1 MSSATVAGS
10 ETCRTRPLGS
20 TTLARPTVRRSQSFL
35 LPRQAIATTASVLP
49 QLGQIVS
56 RGGLIVANTYLVK
69 YPIYSYLF
77 FYGYSVDTYPRR
89 IGYVSISDTYPPR
102 IQALAAVSVLH
113 RLELNNKQSP
123 NCMVYDEC
131 FEGLCPLLVE

>member
-1 MSSATVAGS
+1 
-10 ETCRTRPLGS
+10 
-20 TTLARPTVRRSQSFL
+20 
-35 LPRQAIATTASVLP
+35 
-49 QLGQIVS
+49 
-56 RGGLIVANTYLVK
+56 
-69 YPIYSYLF
+69 
-77 FYGYSVDTYPRR
+77 VDTYPRR